1 MMSALSAVAT
11 ASALACVP
19 PPDRDAARARG
30 AHEAQPNSEPT
41 PAQAPSNGFG
51 DADIAWHEL
60 EHGFAEAAR
69 LHMPIMLVVHTS
81 WCSRCKAL
89 KSKFSDR
96 DVEHLAAGFVMI
108 NVDQDTEPTVE
119 AHGPDGNYIPRILFF
134 DSSGKIDESLV
145 NESRDRT
152 RYFYMPNDDLA
163 ATMRKALDRHG
174 KQS

>member
-1 MMSALSAVAT
+1 MMSALSTVAT

-19 PPDRDAARARG
+19 PPDRAGARARD
-30 AHEAQPNSEPT
+30 AQEAQPEAEPS
-41 PAQAPSNGFG
+41 PAVASNGFG
-51 DADIAWHEL
+51 DADITWHEL

-69 LHMPIMLVVHTS
+69 LHLPIMLVVHTS

-96 DVEHLAAGFVMI
+96 DVEDLATGFVMI
-108 NVDQDTEPTVE
+108 NVDQDAEPKVE
-119 AHGPDGNYIPRILFF
+119 DHGPDGNYIPRILFF

-163 ATMRKALDRHG
+163 GTMRKALDLHG